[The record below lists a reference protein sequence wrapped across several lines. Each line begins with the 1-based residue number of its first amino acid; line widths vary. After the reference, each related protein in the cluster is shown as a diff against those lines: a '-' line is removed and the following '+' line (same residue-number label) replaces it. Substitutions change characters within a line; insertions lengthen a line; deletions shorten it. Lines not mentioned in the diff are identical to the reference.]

1 MTDYLVKKLSLNS
14 RFATWMYT

>member
-1 MTDYLVKKLSLNS
+1 VKKLSLNS